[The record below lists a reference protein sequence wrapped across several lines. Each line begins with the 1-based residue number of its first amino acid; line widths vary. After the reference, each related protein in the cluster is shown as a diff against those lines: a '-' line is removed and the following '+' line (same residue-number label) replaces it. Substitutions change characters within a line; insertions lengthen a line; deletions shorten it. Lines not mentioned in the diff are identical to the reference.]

1 MKRNITVNFRDTRTT
16 TTFDI
21 PNNCPHCGNIMS
33 PFALGGYSEFNYG
46 QTNRVV
52 GILLQC
58 TVDNCKKYFAIEYKY
73 YNGEYNLTPYSY
85 RPPIKVVL
93 PENIEKVS
101 SQFVEIYNQATKA
114 ESEKLDQ
121 IAGVGYR
128 KATEFLI
135 KDYAIRNNPDDK
147 ETIEKMFLGKV
158 INTYL
163 DDFPKLQ
170 NLAKASTWIGND
182 ETHYI
187 RRHEDK
193 DINDMKSFIL
203 AAAQFIAAD
212 YDADLALEFV
222 TDDNN

>member
-1 MKRNITVNFRDTRTT
+1 MKKDIQVHFRDTLVSS
-16 TTFDI
+16 TFDV
-21 PNNCPHCGNIMS
+21 PNYCPHCGQTMS
-33 PFALGGYSEFNYG
+33 PHAIKGFSNSNYG
-46 QTNRVV
+46 ELYRVI

-58 TVDNCKKYFAIEYKY
+58 TIDTCKKYFSLEYKHS
-73 YNGEYNLTPYSY
+73 NGVYHLKHYSY

-101 SQFVEIYNQATKA
+101 SQFVTIYTQATKA
-114 ESEKLDQ
+114 ETEKLDQ

-135 KDYAIRNNPDDK
+135 KDYAIRNNPSDK
-147 ETIEKMFLGKV
+147 DKIEEMFLGKV
-158 INTYL
+158 INEYL
-163 DDFPKLQ
+163 SNFPKLQ

-182 ETHYI
+182 ETHYV

-193 DINDMKSFIL
+193 DIKDMKSFIL

-222 TDDNN
+222 TGDNN